1 MANQAKPEKVIP
13 EVLGNV
19 LTLPELGVALPAMD
33 IGAFRT
39 CSAYVLSAVNA
50 IWTNPWHAA
59 ITLTMLTKKPE
70 FRANMASALR
80 GGDDAQIMAYGAYVL
95 ECLVEFMGGTR
106 QMIVTHAKRPTAL
119 ISQPDWMVSPVD
131 RDEPVWGTDEDD
143 APLTLEQ
150 IVAQSVE
157 AETA

>member
-13 EVLGNV
+13 EVLGSV
-19 LTLPELGVALPAMD
+19 LTLPELGVPLPAMD

-59 ITLTMLTKKPE
+59 ITLSMLTKRPE
-70 FRANMASALR
+70 YRANMASALR
-80 GGDDAQIMAYGAYVL
+80 GGDDAQVLAYGSYVL
-95 ECLVEFMGGTR
+95 NLLVEFMGGER
-106 QMIVTHAKRPTAL
+106 RMIVTHAKRPTAL

-131 RDEPVWGTDEDD
+131 RDEPVWGTEEDD
-143 APLTLEQ
+143 APLSLEE
-150 IVAQSVE
+150 IVAKATE
-157 AETA
+157 NL